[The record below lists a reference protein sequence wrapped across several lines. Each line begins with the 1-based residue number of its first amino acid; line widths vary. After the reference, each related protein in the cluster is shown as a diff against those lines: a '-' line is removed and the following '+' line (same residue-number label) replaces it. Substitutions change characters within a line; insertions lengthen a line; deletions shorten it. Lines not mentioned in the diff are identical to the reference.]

1 MMIKMS
7 KGDTMACSDTGEE
20 KVTAEFWD
28 DFALDFSALCSGLR
42 IAVMNL
48 PPSAPSDRDNRDAH
62 NLLGIL
68 LTGFE
73 TLESRLNC
81 AFCPEGRASLS

>member
-1 MMIKMS
+1 
-7 KGDTMACSDTGEE
+7 MACSDTGEE

-42 IAVMNL
+42 IAVINL
-48 PPSAPSDRDNRDAH
+48 PPSAPSDRDSRDAH

-81 AFCPEGRASLS
+81 AFCPEGRAPLS